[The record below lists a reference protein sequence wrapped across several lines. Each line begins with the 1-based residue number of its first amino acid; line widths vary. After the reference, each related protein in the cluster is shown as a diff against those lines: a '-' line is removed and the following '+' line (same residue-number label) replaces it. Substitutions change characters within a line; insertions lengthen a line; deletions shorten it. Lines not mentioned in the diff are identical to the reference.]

1 MSDNTQPLSKK
12 IYQVLEPRKGTIFLD
27 IGGKYP
33 NNSFTGVIFARDA
46 DTFSNVQQYREKTI
60 QIRGKVWT

>member
-1 MSDNTQPLSKK
+1 
-12 IYQVLEPRKGTIFLD
+12 VLEPWKGTIFLD
-27 IGGKYP
+27 IGGKHP

-46 DTFSNVQQYREKTI
+46 DTFSNVQQYREKTV